1 MKKTYAPDSIGA
13 MVPTKLSRDVFCDLS
28 STSASEWYDAG
39 NAGMKAEYRVTMFA
53 PDYDGEDTAEVDGTP
68 YAIYRTYRRRDDMI
82 ELYLATKAGVSG

>member
-1 MKKTYAPDSIGA
+1 
-13 MVPTKLSRDVFCDLS
+13 
-28 STSASEWYDAG
+28 
-39 NAGMKAEYRVTMFA
+39 MKAEYRVTMFA